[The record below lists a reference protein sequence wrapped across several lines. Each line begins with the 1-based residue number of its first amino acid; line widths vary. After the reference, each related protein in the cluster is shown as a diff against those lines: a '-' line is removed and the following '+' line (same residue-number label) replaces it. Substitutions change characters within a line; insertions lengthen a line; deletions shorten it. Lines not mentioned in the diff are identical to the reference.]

1 MRKKGFV
8 FSKAEFWPERKKKYT
23 VEGGKKISFQEQR
36 RQTKNVDSEGHGR
49 PELESRFTNKGANM
63 TLTKVLLLSVIS
75 VLSPLR
81 GWAVS
86 SHKFKNYSQ
95 EEHTHYHLCSTIF
108 GQMFNQNLNLE
119 KQSDKSQTKGHGV
132 ELA

>member
-1 MRKKGFV
+1 M
-8 FSKAEFWPERKKKYT
+8 
-23 VEGGKKISFQEQR
+23 EGGKKISFQEQR

-49 PELESRFTNKGANM
+49 PELESRFTSKGANM